1 MKDATPDPIASYLAV
16 LEELLALRANG
27 PIDEDEDERLT
38 VALNDWRSAMTVEQE
53 AELEPLVAAR
63 LVASGEPSAKA

>member
-1 MKDATPDPIASYLAV
+1 VNDSSPDPIASYLAV

-53 AELEPLVAAR
+53 AELEPLVVAR
-63 LVASGEPSAKA
+63 LVPSGGPSAKA